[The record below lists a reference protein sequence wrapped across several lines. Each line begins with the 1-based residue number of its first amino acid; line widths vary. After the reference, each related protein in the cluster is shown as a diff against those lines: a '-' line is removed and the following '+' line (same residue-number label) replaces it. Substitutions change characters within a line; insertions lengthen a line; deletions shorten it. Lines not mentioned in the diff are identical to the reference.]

1 MQITIEQ
8 QTLYGNRIFRPV
20 CEQAK
25 TFASIAQT
33 RTLTLDTLK
42 LIKALG
48 YQIQITHP
56 TQEI

>member
-8 QTLYGNRIFRPV
+8 QTLYGNRIFRPI

-25 TFASIAQT
+25 TFASIAGT
-33 RTLTLDTLK
+33 RTLTLETLK

-48 YQIQITHP
+48 YQVQITHA